1 MNDSFGNI
9 YILGAGG
16 KMGDRITNS
25 LIRSGITPA
34 QYEIS
39 DSGIE
44 IIHEKGLDITPP
56 EQAMPQADVAIF
68 ALPDRLLGKLTA
80 EYVPLAKPGSLIIL
94 LDPAVVFAREAYLRN
109 DCTTAVMHPCHPQ
122 LFFEQPNEE
131 ARNDHFGGIA
141 GLQDIVISFVN
152 GERKLF
158 DEVAMPLSR
167 LMFSPVMNSFEI
179 TVEKMA
185 LLEPSAT
192 EVINTSL
199 IQAMRVTMDEVVRA
213 GIPEAAAKSFVLGH
227 MQQGLAVYFL
237 NTNPISDAAQLA
249 ARAGWKAI
257 IKPDWKQ
264 ALGIEFTRDI
274 TKKMLHPELE

>member
-1 MNDSFGNI
+1 MNDSIGNI

-158 DEVAMPLSR
+158 DEVAPAYADKNGGYTQIYKLGPR
-167 LMFSPVMNSFEI
+167 RGDAAE
-179 TVEKMA
+179 MA
-185 LLEPSAT
+185 LIKLIDT
-192 EVINTSL
+192 E
-199 IQAMRVTMDEVVRA
+199 
-213 GIPEAAAKSFVLGH
+213 AK
-227 MQQGLAVYFL
+227 AEEK
-237 NTNPISDAAQLA
+237 NA
-249 ARAGWKAI
+249 
-257 IKPDWKQ
+257 
-264 ALGIEFTRDI
+264 
-274 TKKMLHPELE
+274 